1 MTTRQNSSIAIVFIL
16 GLLAMLMPLSIDM
29 YLPALPV
36 ISEQF
41 GVPAGSAQMTLS
53 TYILGFAVGQL
64 LYGPMADS
72 IGRKPVIL
80 GGTLVFAAAAVA
92 CALAQTIDQL
102 IVMRFFHGLAAAA
115 ASVVINAL
123 MRDIYPK
130 EEFSRMMSFV
140 MLVTT
145 IAPLLAPIVGGWVLV
160 WLSWHYIFWILAV
173 AAILAS
179 VMIFTLIKETL
190 PVERRQPFRLRTT
203 LGNFASL
210 FRHKRV
216 LSYMLAS
223 GFSFAGM
230 FSFLSAGPFVYI
242 EINHVSPQHFGY
254 YFALNIVFL
263 FVMTIINSRFVR
275 RVGAL
280 NMFRTGLWIQFV
292 MAGWMVFSALF
303 GVGFWALIK
312 ETLPVERRQ
321 PFRLRTTLGNFASLF
336 RHKRVLSYMLASG
349 FSFAGMFSFL
359 SAGPFV
365 YIEINHVSPQH
376 FGYYFAL
383 NIVFLFVMTIINSR
397 FVRRVG
403 ALNMFRTGLWIQFVM
418 AGWMVFSALFGVGF
432 WALVVGV
439 AAFVGCV
446 SMVSSNAMAVILDEF
461 PHMAGTAS
469 SLAGTFRFGIGAI
482 VGALLSLATFNSA
495 WPMIW
500 SIAFCATC
508 SILFYLYASRAKKR

>member
-1 MTTRQNSSIAIVFIL
+1 MTTRQHSSLRIVFIL

-36 ISEQF
+36 IAQQF

-53 TYILGFAVGQL
+53 TYILGFALGQL

-80 GGTLVFAAAAVA
+80 GGTLIFAAAASA
-92 CALAQTIDQL
+92 CALAQSIDQL
-102 IVMRFFHGLAAAA
+102 ITLRFFHGLAAAA

-145 IAPLLAPIVGGWVLV
+145 VAPLLAPMIGGAVLV
-160 WLSWHYIFWILAV
+160 WLSWHAIFWILAI
-173 AAILAS
+173 AALLAS
-179 VMIFTLIKETL
+179 LMIFFFISETL
-190 PVERRQPFRLRTT
+190 PVERRQPFHIRTT
-203 LGNFASL
+203 LGNFATL

-242 EINHVSPQHFGY
+242 ELNHVLPQNFGY

-263 FVMTIINSRFVR
+263 FIMTIINGRFVR

-280 NMFRTGLWIQFV
+280 RMFRAGLWIQFL
-292 MAGWMVFSALF
+292 MALWMV
-303 GVGFWALIK
+303 
-312 ETLPVERRQ
+312 
-321 PFRLRTTLGNFASLF
+321 
-336 RHKRVLSYMLASG
+336 
-349 FSFAGMFSFL
+349 L
-359 SAGPFV
+359 SAAFD
-365 YIEINHVSPQH
+365 
-376 FGYYFAL
+376 
-383 NIVFLFVMTIINSR
+383 
-397 FVRRVG
+397 
-403 ALNMFRTGLWIQFVM
+403 
-418 AGWMVFSALFGVGF
+418 VGF

-446 SMVSSNAMAVILDEF
+446 SLVASNAMAVILDEF

-500 SIAFCATC
+500 SIAFCATS
-508 SILFYLYASRAKKR
+508 SILFYLYASRPKRG

>member
-1 MTTRQNSSIAIVFIL
+1 MTTRPHSSFKIVFIL

-36 ISEQF
+36 ISAQF

-53 TYILGFAVGQL
+53 TYILGFALGQL
-64 LYGPMADS
+64 FYGPMADS
-72 IGRKPVIL
+72 LGRKPVIL

-92 CALAQTIDQL
+92 CALAQTIDHL
-102 IVMRFFHGLAAAA
+102 IIMRFFHGLAAAA

-145 IAPLLAPIVGGWVLV
+145 IAPLVAPMAGGAVLV
-160 WLSWHYIFWILAV
+160 WFSWHVIFWILAL
-173 AAILAS
+173 AALLAS
-179 VMIFTLIKETL
+179 AMIFFFIDETL
-190 PVERRQPFRLRTT
+190 PVERRQKFHIRTT
-203 LGNFASL
+203 IGNFASL

-242 EINHVSPQHFGY
+242 ELNHVSPQHFGY

-263 FVMTIINSRFVR
+263 FIMTIINSRFVR

-280 NMFRTGLWIQFV
+280 NMFRAGLWIQFV
-292 MAGWMVFSALF
+292 MAIWLVVSA
-303 GVGFWALIK
+303 
-312 ETLPVERRQ
+312 
-321 PFRLRTTLGNFASLF
+321 
-336 RHKRVLSYMLASG
+336 
-349 FSFAGMFSFL
+349 FL
-359 SAGPFV
+359 
-365 YIEINHVSPQH
+365 
-376 FGYYFAL
+376 
-383 NIVFLFVMTIINSR
+383 
-397 FVRRVG
+397 
-403 ALNMFRTGLWIQFVM
+403 
-418 AGWMVFSALFGVGF
+418 GVGF

-482 VGALLSLATFNSA
+482 VGALLSMATFTTA
-495 WPMIW
+495 WPMLW
-500 SIAFCATC
+500 AMAFCATS
-508 SILFYLYASRAKKR
+508 SILFYLYASRPRKSVH

>member
-1 MTTRQNSSIAIVFIL
+1 MTTRPHSSFKIVFIL

-36 ISEQF
+36 ISAQF

-53 TYILGFAVGQL
+53 TYILGFALGQL
-64 LYGPMADS
+64 FYGPMADS
-72 IGRKPVIL
+72 LGRKPVIL

-92 CALAQTIDQL
+92 CALAQTIDHL
-102 IVMRFFHGLAAAA
+102 IIMRFFHGLAAAA

-145 IAPLLAPIVGGWVLV
+145 IAPLVAPMAGGAVLM
-160 WLSWHYIFWILAV
+160 WFSWHVIFWILAL
-173 AAILAS
+173 AALLAS
-179 VMIFTLIKETL
+179 AMIFFFIDETL
-190 PVERRQPFRLRTT
+190 PVERRQKFHIRTT
-203 LGNFASL
+203 IGNFASL

-242 EINHVSPQHFGY
+242 ELNHVSPQHFGY

-263 FVMTIINSRFVR
+263 FIMTIINSRFVR

-280 NMFRTGLWIQFV
+280 NMFRAGLWIQFV
-292 MAGWMVFSALF
+292 MAIWLVVSA
-303 GVGFWALIK
+303 
-312 ETLPVERRQ
+312 
-321 PFRLRTTLGNFASLF
+321 
-336 RHKRVLSYMLASG
+336 
-349 FSFAGMFSFL
+349 FL
-359 SAGPFV
+359 
-365 YIEINHVSPQH
+365 
-376 FGYYFAL
+376 
-383 NIVFLFVMTIINSR
+383 
-397 FVRRVG
+397 
-403 ALNMFRTGLWIQFVM
+403 
-418 AGWMVFSALFGVGF
+418 GVGF

-482 VGALLSLATFNSA
+482 VGALLSMATFTTA
-495 WPMIW
+495 WPMLW
-500 SIAFCATC
+500 AMAFCATS
-508 SILFYLYASRAKKR
+508 SILFYLYASRPRKSVH

>member
-1 MTTRQNSSIAIVFIL
+1 MTTRQHSSLRIVFIL

-36 ISEQF
+36 IAQQF

-53 TYILGFAVGQL
+53 TYILGFALGQL

-72 IGRKPVIL
+72 LGRKPVIL
-80 GGTLVFAAAAVA
+80 GGTLIFAVAAGA
-92 CALAQTIDQL
+92 CALAQSIDQL
-102 IVMRFFHGLAAAA
+102 ITLRFFHGLAAAA

-145 IAPLLAPIVGGWVLV
+145 VAPLLAPMIGGAVLV
-160 WLSWHYIFWILAV
+160 WLSWHAIFWILAI
-173 AAILAS
+173 AALLAS
-179 VMIFTLIKETL
+179 LMIFFFISETL
-190 PVERRQPFRLRTT
+190 PVERRQPFRIRTT
-203 LGNFASL
+203 LGNFATL

-242 EINHVSPQHFGY
+242 ELNHVLPQNFGY

-263 FVMTIINSRFVR
+263 FMMTIINGRFVR

-280 NMFRTGLWIQFV
+280 RMFRAGLWIQFV
-292 MAGWMVFSALF
+292 MALWMVVSAAF
-303 GVGFWALIK
+303 D
-312 ETLPVERRQ
+312 
-321 PFRLRTTLGNFASLF
+321 
-336 RHKRVLSYMLASG
+336 
-349 FSFAGMFSFL
+349 
-359 SAGPFV
+359 
-365 YIEINHVSPQH
+365 
-376 FGYYFAL
+376 
-383 NIVFLFVMTIINSR
+383 
-397 FVRRVG
+397 
-403 ALNMFRTGLWIQFVM
+403 
-418 AGWMVFSALFGVGF
+418 VGF
-432 WALVVGV
+432 WALVVGI

-446 SMVSSNAMAVILDEF
+446 SLVASNAMAVILDEF

-500 SIAFCATC
+500 SIAFCATS
-508 SILFYLYASRAKKR
+508 SILFYLYASRPKRR

>member
-1 MTTRQNSSIAIVFIL
+1 MTTRKHSSLRIVFIL

-36 ISEQF
+36 IAQQF
-41 GVPAGSAQMTLS
+41 AVPAGSAQMTLS
-53 TYILGFAVGQL
+53 TYILGFALGQL

-80 GGTLVFAAAAVA
+80 GGTLIFAAAAGA
-92 CALAQTIDQL
+92 CALAQSIDQL
-102 IVMRFFHGLAAAA
+102 ITLRFFHGLAAAA

-145 IAPLLAPIVGGWVLV
+145 VAPLLAPMIGGAVLV
-160 WLSWHYIFWILAV
+160 WLSWHAIFWILAI
-173 AAILAS
+173 AALLAS
-179 VMIFTLIKETL
+179 LMIFFFISETL
-190 PVERRQPFRLRTT
+190 PVERRQPFRMRTT
-203 LGNFASL
+203 IGNFATL

-242 EINHVSPQHFGY
+242 ELNHVLPQNFGY

-263 FVMTIINSRFVR
+263 FIMTIINGRFVR

-280 NMFRTGLWIQFV
+280 RMFRTGLWIQFV
-292 MAGWMVFSALF
+292 MALWL
-303 GVGFWALIK
+303 
-312 ETLPVERRQ
+312 
-321 PFRLRTTLGNFASLF
+321 
-336 RHKRVLSYMLASG
+336 VLSAA
-349 FSFAGMFSFL
+349 FD
-359 SAGPFV
+359 
-365 YIEINHVSPQH
+365 
-376 FGYYFAL
+376 
-383 NIVFLFVMTIINSR
+383 
-397 FVRRVG
+397 
-403 ALNMFRTGLWIQFVM
+403 
-418 AGWMVFSALFGVGF
+418 VGF
-432 WALVVGV
+432 WALVMGV

-446 SMVSSNAMAVILDEF
+446 SLVASNAMAVILDEF

-500 SIAFCATC
+500 SIAFCATS
-508 SILFYLYASRAKKR
+508 SILFYLYASRPKRG

>member
-1 MTTRQNSSIAIVFIL
+1 VTTRPHSSFKIVFIL

-36 ISEQF
+36 ISAQF

-53 TYILGFAVGQL
+53 TYILGFALGQL
-64 LYGPMADS
+64 FYGPMADS
-72 IGRKPVIL
+72 LGRKPVIL

-92 CALAQTIDQL
+92 CALAQSIDQL
-102 IVMRFFHGLAAAA
+102 IVMRFLHGLAAAA

-145 IAPLLAPIVGGWVLV
+145 IAPLVAPMAGGAVLAWF
-160 WLSWHYIFWILAV
+160 SWHVIFWILAL
-173 AAILAS
+173 AALLAS
-179 VMIFTLIKETL
+179 AMIFFFIDETL
-190 PVERRQPFRLRTT
+190 PVERRQKFHIRTT
-203 LGNFASL
+203 MGNFASL

-242 EINHVSPQHFGY
+242 ELNHVSPQHFGY

-263 FVMTIINSRFVR
+263 FIMTIINSRFVR

-280 NMFRTGLWIQFV
+280 NMFRAGLWIQFV
-292 MAGWMVFSALF
+292 MAIWLVASA
-303 GVGFWALIK
+303 
-312 ETLPVERRQ
+312 
-321 PFRLRTTLGNFASLF
+321 
-336 RHKRVLSYMLASG
+336 
-349 FSFAGMFSFL
+349 FL
-359 SAGPFV
+359 
-365 YIEINHVSPQH
+365 
-376 FGYYFAL
+376 
-383 NIVFLFVMTIINSR
+383 
-397 FVRRVG
+397 
-403 ALNMFRTGLWIQFVM
+403 
-418 AGWMVFSALFGVGF
+418 GVGF

-482 VGALLSLATFNSA
+482 VGALLSMATFTTA
-495 WPMIW
+495 WPMLW
-500 SIAFCATC
+500 AMAFCATG
-508 SILFYLYASRAKKR
+508 SILFYLYASRPRKAAH

>member
-1 MTTRQNSSIAIVFIL
+1 VTTRPHSSLSIVFIL

-29 YLPALPV
+29 YLPALPL
-36 ISEQF
+36 IAEQF

-64 LYGPMADS
+64 IYGPMADS

-80 GGTLVFAAAAVA
+80 GGTLIFAAAAVA

-102 IVMRFFHGLAAAA
+102 ITMRFFHGLAAAA

-123 MRDIYPK
+123 MRDMYPR

-145 IAPLLAPIVGGWVLV
+145 IAPLLAPMIGGAVLI
-160 WLSWHYIFWILAV
+160 WFSWHMIFWILAV
-173 AAILAS
+173 AALLAS
-179 VMIFTLIKETL
+179 AMIAFFIRETL
-190 PVERRQPFRLRTT
+190 PPERRQPFHLRTT
-203 LGNFASL
+203 VGNFASL

-242 EINHVSPQHFGY
+242 EVNHVSPQDFGY

-263 FVMTIINSRFVR
+263 FLMTVINGRFVR
-275 RVGAL
+275 RLGAL
-280 NMFRTGLWIQFV
+280 NMFRGGLWIQFT
-292 MAGWMVFSALF
+292 MAVWMVVTASLGA
-303 GVGFWALIK
+303 GFW
-312 ETLPVERRQ
+312 
-321 PFRLRTTLGNFASLF
+321 S
-336 RHKRVLSYMLASG
+336 
-349 FSFAGMFSFL
+349 
-359 SAGPFV
+359 
-365 YIEINHVSPQH
+365 
-376 FGYYFAL
+376 
-383 NIVFLFVMTIINSR
+383 
-397 FVRRVG
+397 
-403 ALNMFRTGLWIQFVM
+403 
-418 AGWMVFSALFGVGF
+418 
-432 WALVVGV
+432 LVVGV
-439 AAFVGCV
+439 AAFIGCV
-446 SMVSSNAMAVILDEF
+446 SLVSSNAMAVILDEF

-482 VGALLSLATFNSA
+482 VGALLSLSTFNSA

-500 SIAFCATC
+500 SITFCATS
-508 SILFYLYASRAKKR
+508 SILFYIYASRGKKSA

>member
-1 MTTRQNSSIAIVFIL
+1 MTSRQPSSFNIVFIL

-36 ISEQF
+36 ISQQF

-53 TYILGFAVGQL
+53 TYILGFAFGQL

-72 IGRKPVIL
+72 LGRKPVIL
-80 GGTLVFAAAAVA
+80 GGTLIFAVAAIA
-92 CALAQTIDQL
+92 CALSKSIDQL

-145 IAPLLAPIVGGWVLV
+145 IAPLVAPMAGGAVLV
-160 WLSWHYIFWILAV
+160 WFSWRSIFWILAA

-179 VMIFTLIKETL
+179 LAIWFFIAETL
-190 PVERRQPFRLRTT
+190 PVEKRQKFHLRTV

-223 GFSFAGM
+223 GFSFAAM

-242 EINHVSPQHFGY
+242 ELNHVSPQHFGY

-263 FVMTIINSRFVR
+263 FIMTTINSRIVR

-280 NMFRTGLWIQFV
+280 NMFRAGLFVQFA
-292 MAGWMVFSALF
+292 MAVWMVACALLD
-303 GVGFWALIK
+303 VGFWSL
-312 ETLPVERRQ
+312 V
-321 PFRLRTTLGNFASLF
+321 LGIA
-336 RHKRVLSYMLASG
+336 V
-349 FSFAGMFSFL
+349 
-359 SAGPFV
+359 
-365 YIEINHVSPQH
+365 
-376 FGYYFAL
+376 
-383 NIVFLFVMTIINSR
+383 
-397 FVRRVG
+397 
-403 ALNMFRTGLWIQFVM
+403 
-418 AGWMVFSALFGVGF
+418 
-432 WALVVGV
+432 
-439 AAFVGCV
+439 FVGCV

-482 VGALLSLATFNSA
+482 IGALLSLATFNSA
-495 WPMIW
+495 WPMIL
-500 SIAFCATC
+500 SIGLCASC
-508 SILFYLYASRAKKR
+508 SLFFLLYASRRRKCA

>member
-1 MTTRQNSSIAIVFIL
+1 MTTRPHSSFKIVFIL

-36 ISEQF
+36 ISAQF

-53 TYILGFAVGQL
+53 TYILGFALGQL
-64 LYGPMADS
+64 FYGPMADS
-72 IGRKPVIL
+72 LGRKPVIL

-92 CALAQTIDQL
+92 CALAQTIDHL
-102 IVMRFFHGLAAAA
+102 IIMRFFHGLAAAA

-145 IAPLLAPIVGGWVLV
+145 IAPLVAPMAGGAVLV
-160 WLSWHYIFWILAV
+160 WFSWHVIFWILAL
-173 AAILAS
+173 AALLAS
-179 VMIFTLIKETL
+179 AMIFFFIDETL
-190 PVERRQPFRLRTT
+190 PVERRQKFHIRTT
-203 LGNFASL
+203 IGNFASL

-216 LSYMLAS
+216 LNYMLAS

-242 EINHVSPQHFGY
+242 ELNHVSPQHFGY

-263 FVMTIINSRFVR
+263 FIMTIINSRFVR

-280 NMFRTGLWIQFV
+280 NMFRAGLWIQFV
-292 MAGWMVFSALF
+292 MAIWLVVSA
-303 GVGFWALIK
+303 
-312 ETLPVERRQ
+312 
-321 PFRLRTTLGNFASLF
+321 
-336 RHKRVLSYMLASG
+336 
-349 FSFAGMFSFL
+349 FL
-359 SAGPFV
+359 
-365 YIEINHVSPQH
+365 
-376 FGYYFAL
+376 
-383 NIVFLFVMTIINSR
+383 
-397 FVRRVG
+397 
-403 ALNMFRTGLWIQFVM
+403 
-418 AGWMVFSALFGVGF
+418 GVGF

-482 VGALLSLATFNSA
+482 VGALLSMATFTTA
-495 WPMIW
+495 WPMLW
-500 SIAFCATC
+500 AMAFCATS
-508 SILFYLYASRAKKR
+508 SILFYLYASRPRKAAH

>member
-1 MTTRQNSSIAIVFIL
+1 F
-16 GLLAMLMPLSIDM
+16 
-29 YLPALPV
+29 
-36 ISEQF
+36 
-41 GVPAGSAQMTLS
+41 
-53 TYILGFAVGQL
+53 
-64 LYGPMADS
+64 YGPMADS

-80 GGTLVFAAAAVA
+80 GGTLIFAAAAVA
-92 CALAQTIDQL
+92 CALSQSVDQL
-102 IVMRFFHGLAAAA
+102 IAMRLLHGLAAAA

-145 IAPLLAPIVGGWVLV
+145 IAPLVAPMAGGAVLV
-160 WLSWHYIFWILAV
+160 WFNWHAVFWILPLLAL
-173 AAILAS
+173 LAS
-179 VMIFTLIKETL
+179 VAIFFLISETL
-190 PVERRQPFRLRTT
+190 PVERRQKFHFRTT
-203 LGNFASL
+203 LGNFATL

-242 EINHVSPQHFGY
+242 ELNHVSPQNFGY

-263 FVMTIINSRFVR
+263 FIMTIVNSRFVR

-280 NMFRTGLWIQFV
+280 KMFRNGLYVQFL
-292 MAGWMVFSALF
+292 MALWMVISAQLD
-303 GVGFWALIK
+303 L
-312 ETLPVERRQ
+312 
-321 PFRLRTTLGNFASLF
+321 
-336 RHKRVLSYMLASG
+336 
-349 FSFAGMFSFL
+349 
-359 SAGPFV
+359 
-365 YIEINHVSPQH
+365 
-376 FGYYFAL
+376 
-383 NIVFLFVMTIINSR
+383 
-397 FVRRVG
+397 
-403 ALNMFRTGLWIQFVM
+403 
-418 AGWMVFSALFGVGF
+418 GF
-432 WALVVGV
+432 WALVLGV

-446 SMVSSNAMAVILDEF
+446 SLVASNAMAVILDEF

-482 VGALLSLATFNSA
+482 TGALLSLSTFTSA

-508 SILFYLYASRAKKR
+508 SILFYLYASRPRRA

>member
-1 MTTRQNSSIAIVFIL
+1 MTTRPHSSFKIVFIL

-36 ISEQF
+36 ISAQF

-53 TYILGFAVGQL
+53 TYILGFALGQL

-72 IGRKPVIL
+72 LGRKPVIL
-80 GGTLVFAAAAVA
+80 GGTLVFAGAAVA
-92 CALAQTIDQL
+92 CALAQTIDHL
-102 IVMRFFHGLAAAA
+102 IFMRFLHGLAAAA

-145 IAPLLAPIVGGWVLV
+145 IAPLVAPMAGGAVLV
-160 WLSWHYIFWILAV
+160 WFSWHAIFWILAL
-173 AAILAS
+173 AALLAS
-179 VMIFTLIKETL
+179 AMIFFFIDETL
-190 PVERRQPFRLRTT
+190 PPEHRQKFHIRTT
-203 LGNFASL
+203 IGNFASL

-242 EINHVSPQHFGY
+242 ELNHVSPQHFGY

-263 FVMTIINSRFVR
+263 FVLTIINSRFVR

-280 NMFRTGLWIQFV
+280 NMFRAGLWIQFV
-292 MAGWMVFSALF
+292 MAVWLVVSA
-303 GVGFWALIK
+303 
-312 ETLPVERRQ
+312 
-321 PFRLRTTLGNFASLF
+321 
-336 RHKRVLSYMLASG
+336 
-349 FSFAGMFSFL
+349 FL
-359 SAGPFV
+359 
-365 YIEINHVSPQH
+365 
-376 FGYYFAL
+376 
-383 NIVFLFVMTIINSR
+383 
-397 FVRRVG
+397 
-403 ALNMFRTGLWIQFVM
+403 
-418 AGWMVFSALFGVGF
+418 GVGF
-432 WALVVGV
+432 WALVIGV

-446 SMVSSNAMAVILDEF
+446 SMISSNAMAVIFDEF

-482 VGALLSLATFNSA
+482 VGALLSMATFTTA
-495 WPMIW
+495 WPMLW
-500 SIAFCATC
+500 AMAFCAT
-508 SILFYLYASRAKKR
+508 SSVLFCLYASRPRKVAH

>member
-1 MTTRQNSSIAIVFIL
+1 MTTRPHSSFKIVFIL

-36 ISEQF
+36 ISAQF

-53 TYILGFAVGQL
+53 TYILGFALGQL
-64 LYGPMADS
+64 FYGPMADS
-72 IGRKPVIL
+72 LGRKPVIL

-92 CALAQTIDQL
+92 CALAQTIDHL
-102 IVMRFFHGLAAAA
+102 IIMRFFHGLAAAA

-145 IAPLLAPIVGGWVLV
+145 IAPLVAPMAGGAVLV
-160 WLSWHYIFWILAV
+160 WFSWHVIFWILAL
-173 AAILAS
+173 AALLAS
-179 VMIFTLIKETL
+179 AMIFFFIDETL
-190 PVERRQPFRLRTT
+190 PVERRQKFHIRTT
-203 LGNFASL
+203 IGNFASL

-242 EINHVSPQHFGY
+242 ELNHVSPQHFGY

-263 FVMTIINSRFVR
+263 FIMTIINSRFVR

-280 NMFRTGLWIQFV
+280 NMFRAGLWIQFV
-292 MAGWMVFSALF
+292 MAIWLVVSA
-303 GVGFWALIK
+303 
-312 ETLPVERRQ
+312 
-321 PFRLRTTLGNFASLF
+321 
-336 RHKRVLSYMLASG
+336 
-349 FSFAGMFSFL
+349 FL
-359 SAGPFV
+359 
-365 YIEINHVSPQH
+365 
-376 FGYYFAL
+376 
-383 NIVFLFVMTIINSR
+383 
-397 FVRRVG
+397 
-403 ALNMFRTGLWIQFVM
+403 
-418 AGWMVFSALFGVGF
+418 GVGF

-482 VGALLSLATFNSA
+482 VGALLSMATFATA
-495 WPMIW
+495 WPMLW
-500 SIAFCATC
+500 AMAFCATS
-508 SILFYLYASRAKKR
+508 SILFYLYASRPRKAAH

>member
-1 MTTRQNSSIAIVFIL
+1 MTTRPHSSISIVFIL

-36 ISEQF
+36 ISAQF

-92 CALAQTIDQL
+92 CALAQTIEQL
-102 IVMRFFHGLAAAA
+102 IVMRFLHGLAAAA

-140 MLVTT
+140 MLITT
-145 IAPLLAPIVGGWVLV
+145 IAPLIAPMVGGAVLV
-160 WLSWHYIFWILAV
+160 WFSWHAIFWILAL
-173 AAILAS
+173 AALLAS
-179 VMIFTLIKETL
+179 AMIFFLIHETL
-190 PVERRQPFRLRTT
+190 PVERRQKFHLRTT
-203 LGNFASL
+203 IGNFATL

-223 GFSFAGM
+223 GFSFAAM

-242 EINHVSPQHFGY
+242 ELNHVAPQHFGY
-254 YFALNIVFL
+254 YFALNILFL
-263 FVMTIINSRFVR
+263 IVMTLINSRFVR
-275 RVGAL
+275 RFGPLA
-280 NMFRTGLWIQFV
+280 MFRFGLFVQFAMAIWLVLSTGL
-292 MAGWMVFSALF
+292 GL
-303 GVGFWALIK
+303 GFW
-312 ETLPVERRQ
+312 
-321 PFRLRTTLGNFASLF
+321 SM
-336 RHKRVLSYMLASG
+336 VL
-349 FSFAGMFSFL
+349 
-359 SAGPFV
+359 
-365 YIEINHVSPQH
+365 
-376 FGYYFAL
+376 
-383 NIVFLFVMTIINSR
+383 
-397 FVRRVG
+397 
-403 ALNMFRTGLWIQFVM
+403 
-418 AGWMVFSALFGVGF
+418 
-432 WALVVGV
+432 GV

-469 SLAGTFRFGIGAI
+469 SLAGTFRFGIGALT
-482 VGALLSLATFNSA
+482 GALLSFATFNSA

-500 SIAFCATC
+500 SIAVCATC
-508 SILFYLYASRAKKR
+508 SIVFYLYASRPRLATK

>member
-1 MTTRQNSSIAIVFIL
+1 MTTRPHSSFKIVFIL

-36 ISEQF
+36 ISAQF

-53 TYILGFAVGQL
+53 TYILGFALGQL

-72 IGRKPVIL
+72 LGRKPVIL
-80 GGTLVFAAAAVA
+80 GGTLVFAGAAVA
-92 CALAQTIDQL
+92 CALAQTIDHL
-102 IVMRFFHGLAAAA
+102 IFMRFLHGLAAAA

-145 IAPLLAPIVGGWVLV
+145 IAPLVAPMAGGAVLV
-160 WLSWHYIFWILAV
+160 WFSWHVIFWILAL
-173 AAILAS
+173 AALLAS
-179 VMIFTLIKETL
+179 AMIFFFIDETL
-190 PVERRQPFRLRTT
+190 PVERRQKFHIRTT
-203 LGNFASL
+203 IGNFASL

-242 EINHVSPQHFGY
+242 ELNHVSPQHFGY

-263 FVMTIINSRFVR
+263 FIMTIINSRFVR

-280 NMFRTGLWIQFV
+280 NMFRAGLWIQFV
-292 MAGWMVFSALF
+292 MAIWLVVSA
-303 GVGFWALIK
+303 
-312 ETLPVERRQ
+312 
-321 PFRLRTTLGNFASLF
+321 
-336 RHKRVLSYMLASG
+336 
-349 FSFAGMFSFL
+349 FL
-359 SAGPFV
+359 
-365 YIEINHVSPQH
+365 
-376 FGYYFAL
+376 
-383 NIVFLFVMTIINSR
+383 
-397 FVRRVG
+397 
-403 ALNMFRTGLWIQFVM
+403 
-418 AGWMVFSALFGVGF
+418 GVGF

-482 VGALLSLATFNSA
+482 VGALLSMATFTTA
-495 WPMIW
+495 WPMLW
-500 SIAFCATC
+500 AMAFCATS
-508 SILFYLYASRAKKR
+508 SILFYLYASRPRKAAH

>member
-1 MTTRQNSSIAIVFIL
+1 MTTRPHSSFKIVFIL

-36 ISEQF
+36 ISAQF

-53 TYILGFAVGQL
+53 TYILGFALGQL
-64 LYGPMADS
+64 FYGPMADS
-72 IGRKPVIL
+72 FGRKPVIL
-80 GGTLVFAAAAVA
+80 GGTLIFAGAAVA
-92 CALAQTIDQL
+92 CAQAQTIDQL

-145 IAPLLAPIVGGWVLV
+145 IAPLVAPMAGGAVLV
-160 WLSWHYIFWILAV
+160 WFSWHVIFWILAL
-173 AAILAS
+173 AALLAS
-179 VMIFTLIKETL
+179 AMIFFFIDETL
-190 PVERRQPFRLRTT
+190 PAERRQKFHIRTT
-203 LGNFASL
+203 MGNFASL

-230 FSFLSAGPFVYI
+230 FPFLSAGPFVYI
-242 EINHVSPQHFGY
+242 ELNHVSPQHFGY

-263 FVMTIINSRFVR
+263 FIMTIINSRFVR

-280 NMFRTGLWIQFV
+280 NMFRAGLWIQFV
-292 MAGWMVFSALF
+292 MAIWL
-303 GVGFWALIK
+303 
-312 ETLPVERRQ
+312 
-321 PFRLRTTLGNFASLF
+321 
-336 RHKRVLSYMLASG
+336 VLSA
-349 FSFAGMFSFL
+349 F
-359 SAGPFV
+359 
-365 YIEINHVSPQH
+365 
-376 FGYYFAL
+376 
-383 NIVFLFVMTIINSR
+383 T
-397 FVRRVG
+397 
-403 ALNMFRTGLWIQFVM
+403 
-418 AGWMVFSALFGVGF
+418 GVGF

-482 VGALLSLATFNSA
+482 VGALLSMATFNTA
-495 WPMIW
+495 WPMLW
-500 SIAFCATC
+500 AMAFCATS
-508 SILFYLYASRAKKR
+508 SILFYLYASRPRKVAS

>member
-1 MTTRQNSSIAIVFIL
+1 MTTRPHSSFKIVFIL

-36 ISEQF
+36 ISAQF

-53 TYILGFAVGQL
+53 TYILGFALGKL
-64 LYGPMADS
+64 FYGPMADS
-72 IGRKPVIL
+72 LGRKPVIL

-92 CALAQTIDQL
+92 CALAQTIDHL
-102 IVMRFFHGLAAAA
+102 IIMRFFHGLAAAA

-145 IAPLLAPIVGGWVLV
+145 IAPLVAPMAGGAVLV
-160 WLSWHYIFWILAV
+160 WFSWHVIFWILAL
-173 AAILAS
+173 AALLAS
-179 VMIFTLIKETL
+179 AKIFFFIDETL
-190 PVERRQPFRLRTT
+190 PVERRQKFHIRTT
-203 LGNFASL
+203 IGNFASL

-242 EINHVSPQHFGY
+242 ELNHVSPQHFGY

-263 FVMTIINSRFVR
+263 FIMTIINSRFVR

-280 NMFRTGLWIQFV
+280 NMFRAGLWIQFV
-292 MAGWMVFSALF
+292 MAIWLVVSA
-303 GVGFWALIK
+303 
-312 ETLPVERRQ
+312 
-321 PFRLRTTLGNFASLF
+321 
-336 RHKRVLSYMLASG
+336 
-349 FSFAGMFSFL
+349 FL
-359 SAGPFV
+359 
-365 YIEINHVSPQH
+365 
-376 FGYYFAL
+376 
-383 NIVFLFVMTIINSR
+383 
-397 FVRRVG
+397 
-403 ALNMFRTGLWIQFVM
+403 
-418 AGWMVFSALFGVGF
+418 GVGF

-482 VGALLSLATFNSA
+482 VGALLSMATFTTA
-495 WPMIW
+495 WPMLW
-500 SIAFCATC
+500 AMAFCATS
-508 SILFYLYASRAKKR
+508 SILFYLYASRPRKAAH

>member
-1 MTTRQNSSIAIVFIL
+1 MTTRPHSSFKIVFIL

-36 ISEQF
+36 ISAQF

-53 TYILGFAVGQL
+53 TYILGFALGQL

-72 IGRKPVIL
+72 LGRKPVIL
-80 GGTLVFAAAAVA
+80 GGTLVFAGAAVA
-92 CALAQTIDQL
+92 CALAQTIDHL
-102 IVMRFFHGLAAAA
+102 IFMRFLHGLAVAA

-145 IAPLLAPIVGGWVLV
+145 IAPLVAPMAGGAVLV
-160 WLSWHYIFWILAV
+160 WFSWHAIFWITALA
-173 AAILAS
+173 ALLAS
-179 VMIFTLIKETL
+179 AMIFFFIDETL
-190 PVERRQPFRLRTT
+190 PAEHRQKFHIRTT
-203 LGNFASL
+203 IGNFASL

-242 EINHVSPQHFGY
+242 ELNHVSPQHFGY

-263 FVMTIINSRFVR
+263 FVLTIINSRFVR

-280 NMFRTGLWIQFV
+280 NMFRAGLWIQFV
-292 MAGWMVFSALF
+292 MAVWLVVSAF
-303 GVGFWALIK
+303 
-312 ETLPVERRQ
+312 T
-321 PFRLRTTLGNFASLF
+321 
-336 RHKRVLSYMLASG
+336 
-349 FSFAGMFSFL
+349 
-359 SAGPFV
+359 
-365 YIEINHVSPQH
+365 
-376 FGYYFAL
+376 
-383 NIVFLFVMTIINSR
+383 
-397 FVRRVG
+397 
-403 ALNMFRTGLWIQFVM
+403 
-418 AGWMVFSALFGVGF
+418 GVGF
-432 WALVVGV
+432 WALVIGV

-446 SMVSSNAMAVILDEF
+446 SMISSNAMAVILDEF

-482 VGALLSLATFNSA
+482 VGALLSMATFTTA
-495 WPMIW
+495 WPMLW
-500 SIAFCATC
+500 AMAFCAT
-508 SILFYLYASRAKKR
+508 SSVLFCLYASRPRKVAH

>member
-1 MTTRQNSSIAIVFIL
+1 MTTRPHSSFKIVFIL

-36 ISEQF
+36 IAEQF

-92 CALAQTIDQL
+92 CALAQSIEQL
-102 IVMRFFHGLAAAA
+102 ITMRFFHGLAAAA

-123 MRDIYPK
+123 MRDIYPR

-145 IAPLLAPIVGGWVLV
+145 IAPLLAPMIGGAVLV
-160 WLSWHYIFWILAV
+160 WFNWHAIFWILAI
-173 AAILAS
+173 AALLVSA
-179 VMIFTLIKETL
+179 MIVFFIRETL
-190 PVERRQPFRLRTT
+190 PVEKRQKFHFRTT

-242 EINHVSPQHFGY
+242 EINHISPQDFGY

-263 FVMTIINSRFVR
+263 FVTTMINGRIVR

-280 NMFRTGLWIQFV
+280 NMFRSGLWVQFA
-292 MAGWMVFSALF
+292 MALWMVVTALLD
-303 GVGFWALIK
+303 VGFW
-312 ETLPVERRQ
+312 
-321 PFRLRTTLGNFASLF
+321 SL
-336 RHKRVLSYMLASG
+336 VL
-349 FSFAGMFSFL
+349 
-359 SAGPFV
+359 
-365 YIEINHVSPQH
+365 
-376 FGYYFAL
+376 
-383 NIVFLFVMTIINSR
+383 
-397 FVRRVG
+397 
-403 ALNMFRTGLWIQFVM
+403 
-418 AGWMVFSALFGVGF
+418 
-432 WALVVGV
+432 GV

-446 SMVSSNAMAVILDEF
+446 ALVASNAMAVILDEF

-482 VGALLSLATFNSA
+482 VGALLSMATFNTA

-500 SIAFCATC
+500 SITFCATC
-508 SILFYLYASRAKKR
+508 SILFYLYASRAKKSA

>member
-1 MTTRQNSSIAIVFIL
+1 MTSRPRSSLSIVFIL

-36 ISEQF
+36 ISAQF

-72 IGRKPVIL
+72 LGRKPVIL
-80 GGTLVFAAAAVA
+80 GGTLIFATAAAA
-92 CALAQTIDQL
+92 CALAPTIDYL
-102 IVMRFFHGLAAAA
+102 IVTRFFHGLAAAA

-145 IAPLLAPIVGGWVLV
+145 IAPLVAPIVGGAVLV
-160 WLSWHYIFWILAV
+160 WFSWHAIFWILAV
-173 AAILAS
+173 AALLAS
-179 VMIFTLIKETL
+179 AMVYFFIDETL
-190 PVERRQPFRLRTT
+190 AVEKRQPFHLRTT

-223 GFSFAGM
+223 GFSFAAM

-242 EINHVSPQHFGY
+242 ELNHVSPQHFGY

-263 FVMTIINSRFVR
+263 FVMTTINSRFVR
-275 RVGAL
+275 RMGAL
-280 NMFRTGLWIQFV
+280 WMFRAGLTIQFV
-292 MAGWMVFSALF
+292 MALWMVACALLD
-303 GVGFWALIK
+303 VGFWSL
-312 ETLPVERRQ
+312 V
-321 PFRLRTTLGNFASLF
+321 LGIA
-336 RHKRVLSYMLASG
+336 
-349 FSFAGMFSFL
+349 
-359 SAGPFV
+359 
-365 YIEINHVSPQH
+365 
-376 FGYYFAL
+376 
-383 NIVFLFVMTIINSR
+383 VFI
-397 FVRRVG
+397 
-403 ALNMFRTGLWIQFVM
+403 
-418 AGWMVFSALFGVGF
+418 
-432 WALVVGV
+432 
-439 AAFVGCV
+439 GCV

-482 VGALLSLATFNSA
+482 VGALLSMATFTTA
-495 WPMIW
+495 WPMLI
-500 SIAFCATC
+500 SIALCATG
-508 SILFYLYASRAKKR
+508 SILFYRYASRPRKTAQ

>member
-1 MTTRQNSSIAIVFIL
+1 MTTRPHSSFKIVFIL

-36 ISEQF
+36 ISAQF

-53 TYILGFAVGQL
+53 TYILGFALGQL
-64 LYGPMADS
+64 FYGPMADS
-72 IGRKPVIL
+72 LGRKPVIL
-80 GGTLVFAAAAVA
+80 GGTLVIAAAAVA
-92 CALAQTIDQL
+92 CALAQTIDHL
-102 IVMRFFHGLAAAA
+102 IIMRFFHGLAAAA

-145 IAPLLAPIVGGWVLV
+145 IAPLVAPMAGGAVLV
-160 WLSWHYIFWILAV
+160 WFSWHVIFWILAL
-173 AAILAS
+173 AALLAS
-179 VMIFTLIKETL
+179 AMIFFFIDETL
-190 PVERRQPFRLRTT
+190 PVERRQKFHIRTT
-203 LGNFASL
+203 IGNFASL

-242 EINHVSPQHFGY
+242 ELNHVSPQHFGY

-263 FVMTIINSRFVR
+263 FIMTIINSRFVR

-280 NMFRTGLWIQFV
+280 NMFRAGLWIQFV
-292 MAGWMVFSALF
+292 MAIWLVVSA
-303 GVGFWALIK
+303 
-312 ETLPVERRQ
+312 
-321 PFRLRTTLGNFASLF
+321 
-336 RHKRVLSYMLASG
+336 
-349 FSFAGMFSFL
+349 FL
-359 SAGPFV
+359 
-365 YIEINHVSPQH
+365 
-376 FGYYFAL
+376 
-383 NIVFLFVMTIINSR
+383 
-397 FVRRVG
+397 
-403 ALNMFRTGLWIQFVM
+403 
-418 AGWMVFSALFGVGF
+418 GVGF

-482 VGALLSLATFNSA
+482 VGALLSMATFTTA
-495 WPMIW
+495 WPMLW
-500 SIAFCATC
+500 AMAFCATS
-508 SILFYLYASRAKKR
+508 SILFYLYASRPRKAAH

>member
-1 MTTRQNSSIAIVFIL
+1 MTTRPHSSFKIVFIL

-36 ISEQF
+36 ISAQF

-53 TYILGFAVGQL
+53 TYILGFALGQL
-64 LYGPMADS
+64 FYGPMADS
-72 IGRKPVIL
+72 FGRKPVIL
-80 GGTLVFAAAAVA
+80 GGTLIFAGAAVA
-92 CALAQTIDQL
+92 CAQAQTIDQL

-145 IAPLLAPIVGGWVLV
+145 IAPLVAPMAGGAVLV
-160 WLSWHYIFWILAV
+160 WFSWHVIFWILAL
-173 AAILAS
+173 AALLAS
-179 VMIFTLIKETL
+179 AMIFFFIDETL
-190 PVERRQPFRLRTT
+190 PAERRQKFHIRTT
-203 LGNFASL
+203 MGNFASL

-216 LSYMLAS
+216 LSYMLTS

-242 EINHVSPQHFGY
+242 ELNHVSPQHFGY

-263 FVMTIINSRFVR
+263 FIMTIINSRFVR

-280 NMFRTGLWIQFV
+280 NMFRAGLWIQFV
-292 MAGWMVFSALF
+292 MAIWL
-303 GVGFWALIK
+303 
-312 ETLPVERRQ
+312 
-321 PFRLRTTLGNFASLF
+321 
-336 RHKRVLSYMLASG
+336 VLSA
-349 FSFAGMFSFL
+349 F
-359 SAGPFV
+359 
-365 YIEINHVSPQH
+365 
-376 FGYYFAL
+376 
-383 NIVFLFVMTIINSR
+383 T
-397 FVRRVG
+397 
-403 ALNMFRTGLWIQFVM
+403 
-418 AGWMVFSALFGVGF
+418 GVGF

-482 VGALLSLATFNSA
+482 VGALLSMATFNTA
-495 WPMIW
+495 WPMLW
-500 SIAFCATC
+500 AMAFCATS
-508 SILFYLYASRAKKR
+508 SILFYLYASRPRKVAS

>member
-1 MTTRQNSSIAIVFIL
+1 MTTMPHSSFSIVFIL

-36 ISEQF
+36 IAEQF

-53 TYILGFAVGQL
+53 TYILGFALGQL

-72 IGRKPVIL
+72 LGRKPVVL
-80 GGTLVFAAAAVA
+80 GGTLVFAGAAAA
-92 CALAQTIDQL
+92 CAMAQSIDHL

-145 IAPLLAPIVGGWVLV
+145 VAPLVAPMVGGAVLV
-160 WLSWHYIFWILAV
+160 WFSWHAIFWILAL
-173 AAILAS
+173 AALLAS
-179 VMIFTLIKETL
+179 AMIFFFIKETL
-190 PVERRQPFRLRTT
+190 PAEHRQKFHIRTT

-242 EINHVSPQHFGY
+242 ELNHVSPQHFGY
-254 YFALNIVFL
+254 YFALNVVFI
-263 FVMTIINSRFVR
+263 FVLTMINSRFVR

-280 NMFRTGLWIQFV
+280 NMFRIGLWIQFV
-292 MAGWMVFSALF
+292 MAMWMVVTAFF
-303 GVGFWALIK
+303 DVGFW
-312 ETLPVERRQ
+312 T
-321 PFRLRTTLGNFASLF
+321 
-336 RHKRVLSYMLASG
+336 
-349 FSFAGMFSFL
+349 
-359 SAGPFV
+359 
-365 YIEINHVSPQH
+365 
-376 FGYYFAL
+376 
-383 NIVFLFVMTIINSR
+383 
-397 FVRRVG
+397 
-403 ALNMFRTGLWIQFVM
+403 
-418 AGWMVFSALFGVGF
+418 
-432 WALVVGV
+432 LVVGI
-439 AAFVGCV
+439 AAFVGCI

-482 VGALLSLATFNSA
+482 VGALLSLATFTSA
-495 WPMIW
+495 WPMLW
-500 SIAFCATC
+500 SIALCATG
-508 SILFYLYASRAKKR
+508 SILFCLYASRPRKAVK

>member
-1 MTTRQNSSIAIVFIL
+1 MTTRPHSSFKIVFIL

-36 ISEQF
+36 ISAQF

-53 TYILGFAVGQL
+53 TYILGFALGQL
-64 LYGPMADS
+64 FYGPMADS
-72 IGRKPVIL
+72 LGRKPVIL

-92 CALAQTIDQL
+92 CALAQTIDHL
-102 IVMRFFHGLAAAA
+102 IIMRFFHGLAAAA

-145 IAPLLAPIVGGWVLV
+145 IAPLVAPMAGGAVLV
-160 WLSWHYIFWILAV
+160 WFSWHVIFWILAL
-173 AAILAS
+173 AALLAS
-179 VMIFTLIKETL
+179 AMIFFFIDETL
-190 PVERRQPFRLRTT
+190 PVERRQKFHIRTT
-203 LGNFASL
+203 IGNFASL

-242 EINHVSPQHFGY
+242 ELNHVSPQHFGY

-263 FVMTIINSRFVR
+263 FIMTIINSRFVR

-280 NMFRTGLWIQFV
+280 NMFRAGLWIQFV
-292 MAGWMVFSALF
+292 MAIWLVVSA
-303 GVGFWALIK
+303 
-312 ETLPVERRQ
+312 
-321 PFRLRTTLGNFASLF
+321 
-336 RHKRVLSYMLASG
+336 
-349 FSFAGMFSFL
+349 FL
-359 SAGPFV
+359 
-365 YIEINHVSPQH
+365 
-376 FGYYFAL
+376 
-383 NIVFLFVMTIINSR
+383 
-397 FVRRVG
+397 
-403 ALNMFRTGLWIQFVM
+403 
-418 AGWMVFSALFGVGF
+418 GVGF

-482 VGALLSLATFNSA
+482 VGALLSMAAFTTA
-495 WPMIW
+495 WPMLW
-500 SIAFCATC
+500 AMAFCATS
-508 SILFYLYASRAKKR
+508 SILFYLYASRPRKAVH

>member
-1 MTTRQNSSIAIVFIL
+1 MTTRPHSSFKIVFIL

-36 ISEQF
+36 ISAQF

-53 TYILGFAVGQL
+53 TYILGFALGQL

-72 IGRKPVIL
+72 MGRKPVIL
-80 GGTLVFAAAAVA
+80 GGTLVFAGAAVA
-92 CALAQTIDQL
+92 CALAQTIDHL
-102 IVMRFFHGLAAAA
+102 IFMRFLHGLAAAA

-145 IAPLLAPIVGGWVLV
+145 IAPLVAPMAGGAVLV
-160 WLSWHYIFWILAV
+160 WFSWHAIFWILAL
-173 AAILAS
+173 AALLAS
-179 VMIFTLIKETL
+179 AMIFFFIDETL
-190 PVERRQPFRLRTT
+190 PAEHRQKFHIRTT
-203 LGNFASL
+203 IGNFASL

-242 EINHVSPQHFGY
+242 ELNHVSPQHFGY

-263 FVMTIINSRFVR
+263 FVLTIINSRFVR

-280 NMFRTGLWIQFV
+280 NMFRAGLWIQFV
-292 MAGWMVFSALF
+292 MAVWLVVSA
-303 GVGFWALIK
+303 
-312 ETLPVERRQ
+312 
-321 PFRLRTTLGNFASLF
+321 
-336 RHKRVLSYMLASG
+336 
-349 FSFAGMFSFL
+349 FL
-359 SAGPFV
+359 
-365 YIEINHVSPQH
+365 
-376 FGYYFAL
+376 
-383 NIVFLFVMTIINSR
+383 
-397 FVRRVG
+397 
-403 ALNMFRTGLWIQFVM
+403 
-418 AGWMVFSALFGVGF
+418 GVGF
-432 WALVVGV
+432 WALVIGV
-439 AAFVGCV
+439 VAFVGCV
-446 SMVSSNAMAVILDEF
+446 SMISSNAMAVILDEF

-482 VGALLSLATFNSA
+482 VGALLSMATFTTA
-495 WPMIW
+495 WPMLW
-500 SIAFCATC
+500 AMAFCATSSVVFC
-508 SILFYLYASRAKKR
+508 LYASRPRKAAH